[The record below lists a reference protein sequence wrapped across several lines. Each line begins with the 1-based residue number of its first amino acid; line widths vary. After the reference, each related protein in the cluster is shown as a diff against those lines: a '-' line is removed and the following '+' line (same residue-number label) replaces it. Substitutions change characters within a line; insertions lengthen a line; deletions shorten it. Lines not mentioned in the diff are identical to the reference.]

1 MNVYKELSDLVSKV
15 MELEC
20 SDNFKRY
27 MKDNGQNK
35 SWTSWVK
42 NAQKLKDELENLPN
56 DTPIKSVKKRV
67 STKETSDSDETDFE
81 DNDIIDS
88 DTGSISEKD
97 SDAESTFEDDNLL
110 SEPEPVKKA
119 PAKKAPA
126 KKAPAKKESAKKE
139 TTEKKPA
146 KKASAKKEPKD
157 TDTEKKPRG
166 FMIPKM
172 IKPEVAEFFD
182 VEHKE
187 YNQIE
192 LVEVVAKYSS
202 TFLAKD
208 GSKNIQLNDELKEYL
223 DITDNIEELPRK
235 DLRKYVKNLYV

>member
-56 DTPIKSVKKRV
+56 DTPIKSVKKRA
-67 STKETSDSDETDFE
+67 STKETSDSDETEFE
-81 DNDIIDS
+81 DDDIVDS

-97 SDAESTFEDDNLL
+97 SDTESTFEDDNLL
-110 SEPEPVKKA
+110 AEPEPKKVA
-119 PAKKAPA
+119 AKKAPA
-126 KKAPAKKESAKKE
+126 KKAPAKKETETKAKKA
-139 TTEKKPA
+139 PA
-146 KKASAKKEPKD
+146 KKASAKKETKETD
-157 TDTEKKPRG
+157 TTEKKPRG

-172 IKPEVAEFFD
+172 IKPDVAEFFD
-182 VEHKE
+182 IEHKQ
-187 YNQIE
+187 YNQTE

-202 TFLAKD
+202 TYLAKD
-208 GSKNIQLNDELKEYL
+208 GSKNIQLNDELKEHL
-223 DITDNIEELPRK
+223 NITDNIDELPRK
-235 DLRKYVKNLYV
+235 DIRKYIKNLYV